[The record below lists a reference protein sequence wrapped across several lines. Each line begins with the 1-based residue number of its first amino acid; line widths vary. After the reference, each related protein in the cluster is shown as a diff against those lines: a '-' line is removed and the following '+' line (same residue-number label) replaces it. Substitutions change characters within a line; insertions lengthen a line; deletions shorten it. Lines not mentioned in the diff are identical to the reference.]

1 MWSEVLI
8 RVRALFRRKA
18 VEGELD
24 EELRFHLERQVEKYV
39 RGGLSREAAKRR
51 AWMEF
56 GGLEQ
61 AKEKC
66 RDARGVQFLDT
77 LLQDMRYGSRMLGKS
92 PGFTAV
98 AVITLAL
105 GIGVNTTIFSVVS
118 ALLLRKPPVQDPD
131 RVMVISSSNPAKDA
145 YAPDRTPAS
154 ALDYLDWRAQ
164 SRSFS
169 NMTAAVFDDFTLSG
183 GMAPQRVAAARVS
196 SSFFKV
202 LGVSPALGREILP
215 EEDRPGGDKVVVL
228 SDGLW
233 KERFGGDPRVVG
245 SLVKINGV
253 PFTVVGV
260 MPNTFRLWD
269 FQAQLWVPLVF
280 SADDLRPAARSW
292 RWLLVFARLKPDTEV
307 RQATAEMQL
316 IAHRLA
322 QAHKDTNEGW
332 GASVKS
338 LQRYSIADSN
348 AQTATAFLMAAVAF
362 VLLIACTNLA
372 NLLLSRNSARER
384 EFTIRSA
391 LGAGRFRLARQLFTE
406 CLLLSVSGG
415 VLGTL
420 GAFWGV
426 AALRSQFNWNEYAQ
440 AMAKEVSVDGLALQ
454 FTVGISL
461 AAGILFGLA
470 PAMEIARR
478 RASNALK
485 EGSRGATTGPERLRL
500 QRLLVVGQLA
510 LSLFL
515 LVGAGLFVEGFLEE
529 VRASVGFDSHNLLT
543 ASVSLRGLPYL
554 QPQRQKQFFED
565 ALRRVAALP
574 GVESGAVTTDLP
586 FSFPGRVSFMVEGLP
601 ITKPQERPKCGWF
614 GVSPGHFATLQV
626 PLLQGR
632 EFTSSDSGDA
642 PPVVV
647 VNEAFVR
654 RYFGTTSALGR
665 HIRLDLG
672 DQDQDQWREVVGVA
686 GNVREFLGQVQPRP
700 EIFVPFATHP
710 NALMRFIVRTR
721 TDPASLSDG
730 LRRAVWAIDPDQA
743 VTEIRTM
750 DRVIADSSEGDD
762 LMAGMMGGF
771 AFLALLMA
779 AVGIFGVLS
788 YLVEQR
794 TQEMGIRLALGAE
807 PGALLRL
814 VIRKGMALVGVGAG
828 IGVLLSLALPKLVAM
843 GFDNFTFHSAWVLVI
858 APIVVLLAGFA
869 ACYMPARRAMRV
881 DPMVALRYE

>member
-1 MWSEVLI
+1 MLSEVLI
-8 RVRALFRRKA
+8 RVRALFRRRA
-18 VEGELD
+18 VEGDLD
-24 EELRFHLERQVEKYV
+24 EELRFHLERQVEKYLQ
-39 RGGLSREAAKRR
+39 GGLSREAAKRR

-61 AKEKC
+61 AKEEC

-77 LLQDMRYGSRMLGKS
+77 LLQDMRFGLRLLRKS
-92 PGFTAV
+92 PGLTAV

-105 GIGVNTTIFSVVS
+105 GIAVNTTIFSVAS
-118 ALLLRKPPVQDPD
+118 ALLLRKPPVRDPD
-131 RVMVISSSNPAKDA
+131 RVMVISSFNPAKDV

-169 NMTAAVFDDFTLSG
+169 NMTAAVFDDFTVSG
-183 GMAPQRVAAARVS
+183 GLAPQRVAGARVS
-196 SSFFKV
+196 SSFFQV
-202 LGVSPALGREILP
+202 LGVAPALGREILP
-215 EEDRPGGDKVVVL
+215 EENQFDGNKVVVL
-228 SDGLW
+228 SEELW
-233 KERFGGDPRVVG
+233 KERFGGDRRVVG

-280 SADDLRPAARSW
+280 SADELRPAARYS
-292 RWLLVFARLKPDTEV
+292 RWLRVFARLKPGTEV
-307 RQATAEMQL
+307 RQAAAEMQL

-332 GASVKS
+332 GASVMS
-338 LQRYSIADSN
+338 LQRYIIADSN

-372 NLLLSRNSARER
+372 NLMLSRNSARQR

-406 CLLLSVSGG
+406 CLLLSVIGG
-415 VLGTL
+415 ALGTL

-426 AALRSQFNWNEYAQ
+426 AGLRSQFNWNEDAQ
-440 AMAKEVSVDGLALQ
+440 AMAREVVVDGLALQ
-454 FTVGISL
+454 FTLGISL
-461 AAGILFGLA
+461 GAGILFGLA

-478 RASNALK
+478 TASDGLK
-485 EGSRGATTGPERLRL
+485 EGTRGTTTGPERLRL

-554 QPQRQKQFFED
+554 EPQRQKQFFED
-565 ALRRVAALP
+565 VLRRIATLP
-574 GVESGAVTTDLP
+574 GVESAALTTDLP
-586 FSFPGRVSFMVEGLP
+586 FSFPGRVSFTVEGLP
-601 ITKPQERPKCGWF
+601 LTKPQERPKCGWF
-614 GVSPGHFATLQV
+614 AVSPGHFATIQL
-626 PLLQGR
+626 PLLRGR
-632 EFTSSDSGDA
+632 EFTASDDGDA
-642 PPVVV
+642 PQVLI

-654 RYFGTTSALGR
+654 RFLGTENAIGR

-672 DQDQDQWREVVGVA
+672 DRDPDPWREVVGVV

-710 NALMRFIVRTR
+710 GALMRFMVRSR

-730 LRRAVWAIDPDQA
+730 LRRAVWAVDPDQA

-750 DRVIADSSEGDD
+750 DRVIADSSQGDD
-762 LMAGMMGGF
+762 LMAGTMGVF

-788 YLVEQR
+788 YLVERR

-828 IGVLLSLALPKLVAM
+828 MGALFSLALPKLVAM
-843 GFDNFTFHSAWVLVI
+843 GFDNFKFHSAWVLGI

-869 ACYMPARRAMRV
+869 ACYLPARRAMRV

>member
-1 MWSEVLI
+1 MLSEALI
-8 RVRALFRRKA
+8 RVRALFPRRV
-18 VEGELD
+18 VEADLD
-24 EELRFHLERQVEKYV
+24 EELRFHLERQVEKYLQ
-39 RGGLSREAAKRR
+39 GGLSREAAKRR

-56 GGLEQ
+56 GGLER
-61 AKEKC
+61 AKEEC

-77 LLQDMRYGSRMLGKS
+77 LLQDMRYGVRMLRKS

-105 GIGVNTTIFSVVS
+105 GIAVNTTIFSVAS
-118 ALLLRKPPVQDPD
+118 GLLLHKPPVHDPD

-154 ALDYLDWRAQ
+154 ALDYLDWRDQ
-164 SRSFS
+164 SRAFS
-169 NMTAAVFDDFTLSG
+169 NMTAAVFDDFTVSG
-183 GMAPQRVAAARVS
+183 GMAPERVAGARVS
-196 SSFFKV
+196 SSFFQV
-202 LGVSPALGREILP
+202 LGVAPALGREILP
-215 EEDRPGGDKVVVL
+215 EENQSGGDKVVVL
-228 SDGLW
+228 SDDLW

-253 PFTVVGV
+253 SFTVVGV

-269 FQAQLWVPLVF
+269 FPAELWVPLVF
-280 SADDLRPAARSW
+280 SAAELRPGARSW
-292 RWLLVFARLKPDTEV
+292 RGLRVLARLKPGTEV

-316 IAHRLA
+316 IAQRLA

-332 GASVKS
+332 GASVMS

-372 NLLLSRNSARER
+372 NLMLSRNSTRQR
-384 EFTIRSA
+384 EFTIRAA

-406 CLLLSVSGG
+406 CLLLSVTGG

-426 AALRSQFNWNEYAQ
+426 AALRSQFNWNEFAQ

-461 AAGILFGLA
+461 GAGLLFGLA

-478 RASNALK
+478 RASDALK
-485 EGSRGATTGPERLRL
+485 EGSRGTTTGPERLRL

-529 VRASVGFDSHNLLT
+529 VRASVGFDAHNLLT
-543 ASVSLRGLPYL
+543 AAVSLRGLPYL

-565 ALRRVAALP
+565 VLRRVATLP
-574 GVESGAVTTDLP
+574 GVESAAVTTDLP
-586 FSFPGRVSFMVEGLP
+586 FSFPGRVSFTVEGLP
-601 ITKPQERPKCGWF
+601 MTKPEERPKCGWF
-614 GVSPGHFATLQV
+614 AVSPGHFQTLQV

-632 EFTSSDSGDA
+632 GFSSSDSGEA
-642 PPVVV
+642 APVVI

-654 RYFGTTSALGR
+654 RFFGTGNAMGR

-672 DQDQDQWREVVGVA
+672 DQQQEPWREVAGVV

-710 NALMRFIVRTR
+710 QGSMRFIVRTQ

-730 LRRAVWAIDPDQA
+730 LRRAVWAVDPDQA

-762 LMAGMMGGF
+762 LMAGMMGAF
-771 AFLALLMA
+771 AVLALLMA

-807 PGALLRL
+807 PGALLRF

-828 IGVLLSLALPKLVAM
+828 TGVLLSLALPKLVAM
-843 GFDNFTFHSAWVLVI
+843 GFDNFNFHSAWVLVI
-858 APIVVLLAGFA
+858 APIVVLLVGFA
-869 ACYMPARRAMRV
+869 ACYVPARRAMSV
-881 DPMVALRYE
+881 DPIVALRYE

>member
-1 MWSEVLI
+1 MLSEVLI

-39 RGGLSREAAKRR
+39 QGGLSREQAKRQ

-61 AKEKC
+61 AKEEC
-66 RDARGVQFLDT
+66 RDARGVHFLDS
-77 LLQDMRYGSRMLGKS
+77 LLQDMRYGLRILRKS

-98 AVITLAL
+98 ALITLAL
-105 GIGVNTTIFSVVS
+105 GIAVNTTIFSVAS
-118 ALLLRKPPVQDPD
+118 GLLLRKPPVREPD
-131 RVMVISSSNPAKDA
+131 RVMVISSFNPAKDA

-169 NMTAAVFDDFTLSG
+169 NMSAAVFDDFTVSG
-183 GMAPQRVAAARVS
+183 GTAPQRVAGARVS
-196 SSFFKV
+196 SGFFQV
-202 LGVSPALGREILP
+202 LGVAPALGREILP
-215 EEDRPGGDKVVVL
+215 EESQPGGNKVVVL

-233 KERFGGDPRVVG
+233 KDRFGGDRRVVG

-280 SADDLRPAARSW
+280 SADELRPAARSW
-292 RWLLVFARLKPDTEV
+292 RWLRVFGRLKPGTEV

-316 IAHRLA
+316 IADRLA
-322 QAHKDTNEGW
+322 QAHRDTNEGW
-332 GASVKS
+332 GASVMS
-338 LQRYSIADSN
+338 LQRYSITDSN

-372 NLLLSRNSARER
+372 NLMLSRNSARQR

-406 CLLLSVSGG
+406 CLLLSITGG
-415 VLGTL
+415 TLGTL

-454 FTVGISL
+454 FTLGISL
-461 AAGILFGLA
+461 GAGILFGLA
-470 PAMEIARR
+470 PALEIAHR
-478 RASNALK
+478 RASDGLK
-485 EGSRGATTGPERLRL
+485 EGSRGTTTGPERLRL

-565 ALRRVAALP
+565 VLRRVATLP
-574 GVESGAVTTDLP
+574 GVESAAAATELP
-586 FSFPGRVSFMVEGLP
+586 FSFPGRVSFTVEGLP
-601 ITKPQERPKCGWF
+601 TAKPVERPKCGWF
-614 GVSPGHFATLQV
+614 AVSPGHFATLEV
-626 PLLQGR
+626 PLLEGR
-632 EFTSSDSGDA
+632 EFTSSDTGDA
-642 PPVVV
+642 PQVVIA
-647 VNEAFVR
+647 NEAFVR
-654 RYFGTTSALGR
+654 RFFGTENAIGR
-665 HIRLDLG
+665 HIKLDLG
-672 DQDQDQWREVVGVA
+672 DKDQDPWREVVGVA

-710 NALMRFIVRTR
+710 NALMRFIVRTP

-730 LRRAVWAIDPDQA
+730 LRRAVWAVDPDQA
-743 VTEIRTM
+743 VTEMRTM

-762 LMAGMMGGF
+762 LMAGMMGAF

-828 IGVLLSLALPKLVAM
+828 MGVLLSLALPKLVAM
-843 GFDNFTFHSAWVLVI
+843 GFDNFKFHSAWVLVI

>member
-1 MWSEVLI
+1 MLSEALI
-8 RVRALFRRKA
+8 RVRALFRHRA
-18 VEGELD
+18 VEADLD
-24 EELRFHLERQVEKYV
+24 EELRFHLERQVEKYLQ
-39 RGGLSREAAKRR
+39 GGLSREAAKRR

-56 GGLEQ
+56 GGLER
-61 AKEKC
+61 AKEEC

-77 LLQDMRYGSRMLGKS
+77 LLQDMRYGVRMLRKS

-105 GIGVNTTIFSVVS
+105 GIAVNTTIFSVAS
-118 ALLLRKPPVQDPD
+118 GLLLHKPPVHDPD

-154 ALDYLDWRAQ
+154 ALDYLDWRDQ
-164 SRSFS
+164 SRAFS
-169 NMTAAVFDDFTLSG
+169 NMTAAVFDDFTVSG
-183 GMAPQRVAAARVS
+183 GMAPERVAGARVS
-196 SSFFKV
+196 SSFFQV
-202 LGVSPALGREILP
+202 LGVAPALGREILP
-215 EEDRPGGDKVVVL
+215 EENQSGGDKVVVL
-228 SDGLW
+228 SDDLW

-253 PFTVVGV
+253 SFTVVGV

-269 FQAQLWVPLVF
+269 FPAELWVPLVF
-280 SADDLRPAARSW
+280 SAAELRPGARSW
-292 RWLLVFARLKPDTEV
+292 RGLRVLARLKPGTEV

-316 IAHRLA
+316 IAQRLA

-332 GASVKS
+332 GASVMS

-372 NLLLSRNSARER
+372 NLMLSRNSTRQR
-384 EFTIRSA
+384 EFTIRAA

-406 CLLLSVSGG
+406 CLLLSVTGG

-426 AALRSQFNWNEYAQ
+426 AALRSQFNWNEFAQ

-461 AAGILFGLA
+461 GAGLLFGLA

-478 RASNALK
+478 RASDALK
-485 EGSRGATTGPERLRL
+485 EGSRGTTTGPERLRL

-529 VRASVGFDSHNLLT
+529 VRASVGFDAHNLLT
-543 ASVSLRGLPYL
+543 AAVSLRGLPYL

-565 ALRRVAALP
+565 VLRRVATLP
-574 GVESGAVTTDLP
+574 GVESAAVTTDLP
-586 FSFPGRVSFMVEGLP
+586 FSFPGRVSFTVEGLP
-601 ITKPQERPKCGWF
+601 MTKPEERPKCGWF
-614 GVSPGHFATLQV
+614 AVSPGHFQTLQV

-632 EFTSSDSGDA
+632 GFSSSDSGEA
-642 PPVVV
+642 APVVI

-654 RYFGTTSALGR
+654 RFFGTGNAMGR

-672 DQDQDQWREVVGVA
+672 DQQQEPWREVAGVV

-710 NALMRFIVRTR
+710 QGSMRFIVRTQ

-730 LRRAVWAIDPDQA
+730 LRRAVWAVDPDQA

-762 LMAGMMGGF
+762 LMAGMMGAF
-771 AFLALLMA
+771 AVLALLMA

-807 PGALLRL
+807 PGALLRF

-828 IGVLLSLALPKLVAM
+828 TGVLLSLALPKLVAM
-843 GFDNFTFHSAWVLVI
+843 GFDNFNFHSAWVLVI
-858 APIVVLLAGFA
+858 APIVVLLVGFA
-869 ACYMPARRAMRV
+869 ACYVPARRAMSV
-881 DPMVALRYE
+881 DPIMALRYE

>member
-1 MWSEVLI
+1 MLSEVLI
-8 RVRALFRRKA
+8 RVRALFQRRA

-24 EELRFHLERQVEKYV
+24 QELRFHLERQVEKYV
-39 RGGLSREAAKRR
+39 QAGLSREEATRQAGR
-51 AWMEF
+51 EF

-61 AKEKC
+61 TKEEC

-77 LLQDMRYGSRMLGKS
+77 LLQDMRFGLRLLRKS
-92 PGFTAV
+92 PGLTAV

-105 GIGVNTTIFSVVS
+105 GIAVNTTIFSVAS
-118 ALLLRKPPVQDPD
+118 ALLLRKPPVRDPD
-131 RVMVISSSNPAKDA
+131 RVMVISSFNPAKDV

-169 NMTAAVFDDFTLSG
+169 NMTAAVFDDFTVSG
-183 GMAPQRVAAARVS
+183 GLAPQRVAGARVS
-196 SSFFKV
+196 SSFFQV
-202 LGVSPALGREILP
+202 LGVAPALGREILP
-215 EEDRPGGDKVVVL
+215 EENQFDGNKVVVL
-228 SDGLW
+228 SEELW
-233 KERFGGDPRVVG
+233 KERFGGDRRVVG

-280 SADDLRPAARSW
+280 SADELRPAARSS
-292 RWLLVFARLKPDTEV
+292 RWLRVFARLKPGTEV
-307 RQATAEMQL
+307 RQAAAEMQL

-332 GASVKS
+332 GASVMS
-338 LQRYSIADSN
+338 LQRYSIRDSN
-348 AQTATAFLMAAVAF
+348 AQTAMAFLMAAVAF

-372 NLLLSRNSARER
+372 NLMLSRNSARQR

-391 LGAGRFRLARQLFTE
+391 LGAGRFRLARQLLTE
-406 CLLLSVSGG
+406 CLLLSILGG
-415 VLGTL
+415 ALGTL

-426 AALRSQFNWNEYAQ
+426 AGLRSQFNWNEDAQ
-440 AMAKEVSVDGLALQ
+440 AMAREVVVDGLALQ
-454 FTVGISL
+454 FTLGISL
-461 AAGILFGLA
+461 GAGILFGLA
-470 PAMEIARR
+470 PALEIVRR
-478 RASNALK
+478 RASDGLK
-485 EGSRGATTGPERLRL
+485 EGSRGTTTGPERLRL

-565 ALRRVAALP
+565 VLRRVATLP
-574 GVESGAVTTDLP
+574 GVGSAAAATELP
-586 FSFPGRVSFMVEGLP
+586 FSFPSRVSFTVEGLP
-601 ITKPQERPKCGWF
+601 MTKPQDRPKCGWF
-614 GVSPGHFATLQV
+614 AVSPGHFATLQL
-626 PLLQGR
+626 PLLRGR
-632 EFTSSDSGDA
+632 EFTASDDGDA
-642 PPVVV
+642 PQVLI

-654 RYFGTTSALGR
+654 RFLGTENAIGR

-672 DQDQDQWREVVGVA
+672 DRDPDPWREVVGVV

-710 NALMRFIVRTR
+710 GALMRFMVRTR

-730 LRRAVWAIDPDQA
+730 LRRAVWAVDPDQA

-750 DRVIADSSEGDD
+750 DRVIADSSQGDD
-762 LMAGMMGGF
+762 LMAGTMGVF

-828 IGVLLSLALPKLVAM
+828 MGALFSLALPKLVAM
-843 GFDNFTFHSAWVLVI
+843 GFDNFKFHSAWVLGI

-869 ACYMPARRAMRV
+869 ACYLPARRAMRV

>member
-1 MWSEVLI
+1 MFSEVLI
-8 RVRALFRRKA
+8 RVRALLRRKA
-18 VEGELD
+18 VEAELD
-24 EELRFHLERQVEKYV
+24 EELRFHLEQQVEKYV
-39 RGGLSREAAKRR
+39 QGGLSREQAKRR

-61 AKEKC
+61 AKEEC
-66 RDARGVQFLDT
+66 RDARGVHFLDG
-77 LLQDMRYGSRMLGKS
+77 LLQDMRYGLRMLRKS

-105 GIGVNTTIFSVVS
+105 GIAVNTTIFSVAS
-118 ALLLRKPPVQDPD
+118 GLLLHKPPVRDPD
-131 RVMVISSSNPAKDA
+131 RVMVISSFNPAKDA

-169 NMTAAVFDDFTLSG
+169 NMTAAVFDDFTVSG
-183 GMAPQRVAAARVS
+183 GMAPQRVAGARVS
-196 SSFFKV
+196 SSFFQV
-202 LGVSPALGREILP
+202 LGVAPALGREILP
-215 EEDRPGGDKVVVL
+215 EESQPGGNKVVVL

-233 KERFGGDPRVVG
+233 KDRFGSDRRVVG
-245 SLVKINGV
+245 SLVKINGA

-260 MPNTFRLWD
+260 MPNAFRLWD

-280 SADDLRPAARSW
+280 SADELRPAARSW
-292 RWLLVFARLKPDTEV
+292 RWLRVFGRLRPGTEV

-316 IAHRLA
+316 IADRLA

-332 GASVKS
+332 GASVMS
-338 LQRYSIADSN
+338 LQRYSITDSN

-372 NLLLSRNSARER
+372 NLMLSRNSARQR

-391 LGAGRFRLARQLFTE
+391 LGAGRLRLARQLFTE
-406 CLLLSVSGG
+406 CLLLSIAGG
-415 VLGTL
+415 ALGTL

-454 FTVGISL
+454 FTLGISVGT
-461 AAGILFGLA
+461 GILFGLA
-470 PAMEIARR
+470 PALEIVRR
-478 RASNALK
+478 RASEGLK
-485 EGSRGATTGPERLRL
+485 EGSRGTTIGPERLRL

-554 QPQRQKQFFED
+554 QPLRQKQFFED
-565 ALRRVAALP
+565 VLRRVATLP
-574 GVESGAVTTDLP
+574 GVESAVAATELP
-586 FSFPGRVSFMVEGLP
+586 FSFPGRVSFTVEGLP
-601 ITKPQERPKCGWF
+601 MTKPEKRPKCGWF
-614 GVSPGHFATLQV
+614 GVSPGHFATLEV

-632 EFTSSDSGDA
+632 EFTSSDTGDA
-642 PPVVV
+642 RQVVI

-654 RYFGTTSALGR
+654 RFFGTGNAIGR
-665 HIRLDLG
+665 RIKLDLG
-672 DQDQDQWREVVGVA
+672 DKDQDPWRQVVGVV

-710 NALMRFIVRTR
+710 NALMRFIVRTQ

-730 LRRAVWAIDPDQA
+730 LRRAVWAVDPDQA

-762 LMAGMMGGF
+762 LMAGMMGAF
-771 AFLALLMA
+771 AVLALLMA

-807 PGALLRL
+807 PGALQCL

-828 IGVLLSLALPKLVAM
+828 MGVLLSLALPKLVAM
-843 GFDNFTFHSAWVLVI
+843 GFDNFKFHSAWVFVT

>member
-1 MWSEVLI
+1 MLSEVLI
-8 RVRALFRRKA
+8 RVRALFRRRA
-18 VEGELD
+18 VEGDLD
-24 EELRFHLERQVEKYV
+24 EELRFHLERQVEKYLQ
-39 RGGLSREAAKRR
+39 GGLSREAAKRR

-56 GGLEQ
+56 GGLER
-61 AKEKC
+61 AKEEC

-77 LLQDMRYGSRMLGKS
+77 LLQDMRYGVRMLRKS

-105 GIGVNTTIFSVVS
+105 GIAVNTTIFSVAS
-118 ALLLRKPPVQDPD
+118 GLLFHKPSVRDPD

-154 ALDYLDWRAQ
+154 ALDYLDWRDQ

-169 NMTAAVFDDFTLSG
+169 NMTAAVFDDFTVSG
-183 GMAPQRVAAARVS
+183 GMAPERVAGARVS
-196 SSFFKV
+196 SSFFQL
-202 LGVSPALGREILP
+202 LGVTPALGREILP
-215 EEDRPGGDKVVVL
+215 EENQSGGDKVVVL
-228 SDGLW
+228 SDELW

-253 PFTVVGV
+253 SFTVVGV

-269 FQAQLWVPLVF
+269 FPAELWVPLVF
-280 SADDLRPAARSW
+280 SADELRPGARSW
-292 RWLLVFARLKPDTEV
+292 RWLRVLARLKPGTEV

-316 IAHRLA
+316 IAQRLA

-332 GASVKS
+332 GASVMS

-372 NLLLSRNSARER
+372 NLMLSRNSTRQR
-384 EFTIRSA
+384 EFTIRAA

-406 CLLLSVSGG
+406 CLLLSVTGG

-426 AALRSQFNWNEYAQ
+426 AALRSQFNWNEFAQ

-461 AAGILFGLA
+461 GAGLLFGLA

-478 RASNALK
+478 RASDALR
-485 EGSRGATTGPERLRL
+485 EGSRGTTTGPERLRL

-529 VRASVGFDSHNLLT
+529 VRASVGFDAQNLLT
-543 ASVSLRGLPYL
+543 AAVSLRGLPYL

-565 ALRRVAALP
+565 VLRRVATLP
-574 GVESGAVTTDLP
+574 GVERAAVTTDLP
-586 FSFPGRVSFMVEGLP
+586 FSFPGRVSFTVEGLP
-601 ITKPQERPKCGWF
+601 MTKPEERPKCGWF
-614 GVSPGHFATLQV
+614 AVSPGHFQTLQV

-632 EFTSSDSGDA
+632 EFSSSDSGEA
-642 PPVVV
+642 APVVI

-654 RYFGTTSALGR
+654 RFFGTGNAIGR

-672 DQDQDQWREVVGVA
+672 DQQQEPWREVAGVV

-710 NALMRFIVRTR
+710 QGLMRFIVRTQ

-730 LRRAVWAIDPDQA
+730 LRRAVWAVDPDQA

-762 LMAGMMGGF
+762 LMAGMMGAF
-771 AFLALLMA
+771 AVLALLMA

-807 PGALLRL
+807 PGALLRF

-828 IGVLLSLALPKLVAM
+828 TGVLLSLALPKLVTM
-843 GFDNFTFHSAWVLVI
+843 GFDNFNFHSAWVLVI
-858 APIVVLLAGFA
+858 APIVVLLVGFA
-869 ACYMPARRAMRV
+869 ACYVPARRAMSV
-881 DPMVALRYE
+881 DPIVALRYE